1 MSVFLSPGLRNL
13 GLNFYPKFVVP
24 LRLASVRIAGRFSV
38 FYRSTVFVC
47 FCVSRF
53 FRHLVCV
60 MKKSKKS
67 DSAAAS
73 AASSSRTTSSFSKSV
88 VSPLIPTTPVSE
100 ILVSQSLGTLGH
112 FGVPS
117 SVIAGVTDHVSVS
130 SSTTRGVAG
139 LPLVG
144 CSDTVASVVSE
155 PQCVTGHL
163 ISVPSSA
170 TREEGRATGLYPS
183 GVYPCS
189 VSLGFRGSPTPRPQL
204 DATPQPSSSMHGLFR
219 SFMDCVSAFN
229 PSFAANLAPS
239 PARRVSIPA
248 ALGAPP
254 SVSLPASAPFSF
266 DRGARAPTVSAPFS
280 SPHLMGQED
289 PLAAL
294 SRTVSP
300 HPHTVVAFCVPLGVF
315 PVRLPVGFHSGFR
328 GAG

>member
-1 MSVFLSPGLRNL
+1 
-13 GLNFYPKFVVP
+13 
-24 LRLASVRIAGRFSV
+24 
-38 FYRSTVFVC
+38 
-47 FCVSRF
+47 
-53 FRHLVCV
+53 
-60 MKKSKKS
+60 MKKSSKSFFKS

-88 VSPLIPTTPVSE
+88 VSSIIPTTTVSE

-117 SVIAGVTDHVSVS
+117 SVVAGVTDHVSVS

-139 LPLVG
+139 LPLEG
-144 CSDTVASVVSE
+144 RSDTVASVVSE

-204 DATPQPSSSMHGLFR
+204 DATPQPSSSMHGLFC
-219 SFMDCVSAFN
+219 SFMDCVLAFN
-229 PSFAANLAPS
+229 PSFAANLALS
-239 PARRVSIPA
+239 PARRGSIPA
-248 ALGAPP
+248 ALGAPPPPP
-254 SVSLPASAPFSF
+254 SVSLPASAPFSV
-266 DRGARAPTVSAPFS
+266 DSGARAPTVSAPFT

-289 PLAAL
+289 PLAAF

-300 HPHTVVAFCVPLGVF
+300 PPSHCRRVLRPPLCVSRPSTRRF
-315 PVRLPVGFHSGFR
+315 PFR